1 MAFLYPPKLPKIHT
15 SPDDLSPT
23 RRLKK
28 VNMSWVRPLTA
39 GLGSRYQQIAAQIV
53 TAVDDGVLK
62 PGDRLPPQR
71 ELAQALG
78 VDLTTVTRA
87 YTEVRQKGLLDAH
100 GASGTYVAYSAS
112 GAKGTID
119 LGMNIPPLLNSAE
132 FAHMLAQGSGTTQA
146 TASAMDLMSYHV
158 GAGANR
164 HRAAGA
170 KWLQPMIGNTDIERV
185 VVCPGAQTA
194 IAALLLAKSQSGD
207 AIACDM
213 LTYPGFLAATRLLQ
227 RMAVGVKSDEHGMDP
242 VDLERVCEHHSP
254 AVLYLNPTI
263 QNPTAL
269 TLSVERRAAL
279 LRVAEKY
286 ALPVIEDD
294 PYWLLSDRRPSTMF
308 SLAANTSSAP
318 VYYVSTLSKCM
329 APGLRTAYL
338 VVPSGEPL
346 SPVLDAL
353 RSLALMPTPWMTEMA
368 STWIESGLA
377 AQWLSQIKNEMQHRQ
392 TIAASILPGNIQADP
407 HGLHLWLQLPRHID
421 PYRLTQTAL
430 QQGLGV
436 TDSEAFATGSFS
448 PAALRVSLGGA
459 IDRARLAQGLTRL
472 AELLQGDPGRR
483 VSNVV

>member
-1 MAFLYPPKLPKIHT
+1 MAFLHPTKLPKIHT
-15 SPDDLSPT
+15 SPDDLPPT

-28 VNMSWVRPLTA
+28 ANMSWVRPLTA
-39 GLGSRYQQIAAQIV
+39 GLGSRYQQIATQIV
-53 TAVDDGVLK
+53 TAMDDGVLR

-100 GASGTYVAYSAS
+100 GASGTYVAYSGS
-112 GAKGTID
+112 EAKGTID
-119 LGMNIPPLLNSAE
+119 LGMNIPPLLNSKM
-132 FAHMLAQGSGTTQA
+132 FADMLAQGSGTTQA
-146 TASAMDLMSYHV
+146 TASPMDLMSYHV
-158 GAGANR
+158 GAGATR

-185 VVCPGAQTA
+185 VVCSGAQTA

-207 AIACDM
+207 AIACDE
-213 LTYPGFLAATRLLQ
+213 LTYPGFLAAARLLQ
-227 RMAVGVKSDEHGMDP
+227 RLAVGVKSDEHGMDP
-242 VDLERVCEHHSP
+242 VDLERVCEQHSP

-294 PYWLLSDRRPSTMF
+294 PYWLLTEHPPSTMF
-308 SLAANTSSAP
+308 SLAASTSSTP

-353 RSLALMPTPWMTEMA
+353 RSLVLMPTPWMTEMA
-368 STWIESGLA
+368 TTWIESGA
-377 AQWLSQIKNEMQHRQ
+377 AVQWLAQIRGELQHRQ

-436 TDSEAFATGSFS
+436 TDSEAFATGSFY

-459 IDRARLAQGLTRL
+459 IDRTRLTHGLTRL
-472 AELLQGDPGRR
+472 AELLQENPGRR
-483 VSNVV
+483 VSHVV

>member
-1 MAFLYPPKLPKIHT
+1 MT
-15 SPDDLSPT
+15 
-23 RRLKK
+23 
-28 VNMSWVRPLTA
+28 WVQPLTA
-39 GLGSRYQQIAAQIV
+39 GLDSRYQQIAAQIV

-87 YTEVRQKGLLDAH
+87 YTEVRQKGLLEAH
-100 GASGTYVAYSAS
+100 GASGTYVAYSES

-132 FAHMLAQGSGTTQA
+132 FAQMLAQGRETAQA
-146 TASAMDLMSYHV
+146 IASPMDLMSYHV
-158 GAGANR
+158 GAGASR

-170 KWLQPMIGNTDIERV
+170 KWLQPMIGNTDIERI
-185 VVCPGAQTA
+185 VVCSGAQTA

-207 AIACDM
+207 AIACDE

-227 RMAVGVKSDEHGMDP
+227 RVAVGIKSDEHGMDP
-242 VDLERVCEHHSP
+242 IDLERVCERHRP
-254 AVLYLNPTI
+254 AMLYLNPTI

-269 TLSVERRAAL
+269 TLCAERRAEL

-294 PYWLLSDRRPSTMF
+294 PYWLLTERPPSTMF
-308 SLAANTSSAP
+308 SMADNTSSAP
-318 VYYVSTLSKCM
+318 VYYLSTLSKCI

-338 VVPSGEPL
+338 VVPAGEAL

-353 RSLALMPTPWMTEMA
+353 RSLALMPTPWTAEMA
-368 STWIESGLA
+368 STWIESGVA
-377 AQWLSQIKNEMQHRQ
+377 AQWLAQIKSELQHRQ

-430 QQGLGV
+430 EQGLSV
-436 TDSEAFATGSFS
+436 TDSEAFATGSFC

-459 IDRARLAQGLTRL
+459 IDRIRLTHGLTRL